1 MTLNSLSEAHSLGHD
16 VLINAT
22 GFGSLTLNDVRDQN
36 VELIRGQTML
46 VKSDYDK
53 LFMRD
58 TGDTYTY
65 VIPRLDG
72 TAILGGTR
80 HKGSVYVL
88 SFHRFI
94 VDELTGLYSDPNP
107 DWDLCQDVRT
117 SIKCRAMLTSPDRE
131 QGQQEST

>member
-1 MTLNSLSEAHSLGHD
+1 MGVQFKRMTLNSLSEARSLGHD
-16 VLINAT
+16 VLVNAT

-46 VKSDYDK
+46 VRSNYDK

-80 HKGSVYVL
+80 HKGSAYVACDF
-88 SFHRFI
+88 SI
-94 VDELTGLYSDPNP
+94 P
-107 DWDLCQDVRT
+107 LCIR
-117 SIKCRAMLTSPDRE
+117 
-131 QGQQEST
+131 

>member
-1 MTLNSLSEAHSLGHD
+1 MGVQFKRMTLNSLSEARSLRHD
-16 VLINAT
+16 VLVNAT
-22 GFGSLTLNDVRDQN
+22 GFGSLTLDDVRDQN

-46 VKSDYDK
+46 VRSNYDK

-80 HKGSVYVL
+80 HRGSVYVACAFFL
-88 SFHRFI
+88 
-94 VDELTGLYSDPNP
+94 L
-107 DWDLCQDVRT
+107 LCIR
-117 SIKCRAMLTSPDRE
+117 
-131 QGQQEST
+131 